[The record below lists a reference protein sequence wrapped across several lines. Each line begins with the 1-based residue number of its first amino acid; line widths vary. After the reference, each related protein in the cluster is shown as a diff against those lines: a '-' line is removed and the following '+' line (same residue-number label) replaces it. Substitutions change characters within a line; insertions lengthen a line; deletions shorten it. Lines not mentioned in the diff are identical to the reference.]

1 MEMLDLGLSA
11 APVDPT
17 PLPEAAPE
25 AVLESVPAPVS
36 AEAQLAAVREW
47 IAACLDT
54 APPASQLHFSLH
66 LASRYEDLAECFRA
80 LA

>member
-1 MEMLDLGLSA
+1 MEMLNLGLGTEPA
-11 APVDPT
+11 DPT
-17 PLPEAAPE
+17 PLPEAVPE
-25 AVLESVPAPVS
+25 AVLESAPTPVS
-36 AEAQLAAVREW
+36 AEAQVAAVREW

-66 LASRYEDLAECFRA
+66 LASCYEDLAERFRA